1 MDFGRGL
8 LEPLV
13 EWLVMACSRRFS
25 HSSYRVM
32 AFSASLKTNQLLS
45 LNREG

>member
-13 EWLVMACSRRFS
+13 EWL
-25 HSSYRVM
+25 VM